1 MQFTGL
7 TVDMGIDAH
16 GAAWL
21 LDRARSGV
29 KFDRTLMI
37 GRQNFFV
44 GRREWQRVL
53 ARANQ
58 PLPAAWSALDCFHGA
73 HAEPFFKALGAA
85 TVNSLDA
92 TNYEG
97 ADRLHDL
104 NLPVPAAWRESCD
117 VVFDGGSLEHVFQFP
132 TALLNCLHL
141 VKSGGHFIAY
151 TPANNY
157 FGHGF
162 YQFSPELWWRALNE
176 QTGFKIERMVA
187 VEFGGRVRM
196 FEVNDPAAVGG
207 RVSLLNR
214 AYVLLFVCARKIG
227 PTPES
232 FGPVM
237 QSDYSATWK
246 QGGQQRPAA
255 APQGISWQHRL
266 LEAAPG
272 FARFLE
278 RAHLRWCNRQVRF
291 SNRAAFTPC
300 QPNY

>member
-1 MQFTGL
+1 
-7 TVDMGIDAH
+7 MGIDAH

-29 KFDRTLMI
+29 KFERTLMI

-44 GRREWQRVL
+44 GRREWQHVL
-53 ARANQ
+53 ARARS
-58 PLPAAWSALDCFHGA
+58 PVPTAWASLDCFHGA
-73 HAEPFFKALGAA
+73 HAEPFFQALGAT

-92 TNYEG
+92 TGYEG

-104 NLPVPAAWRESCD
+104 NRPVPGAWRNRHD

-141 VKSGGHFIAY
+141 VQPGGHFIAY

-162 YQFSPELWWRALNE
+162 YQFSPELWWRALNDS
-176 QTGFKIERMVA
+176 TGFAIEKMVA

-196 FEVNDPAAVGG
+196 FEVSDPARVGG

-237 QSDYSATWK
+237 QSDYSATWDK
-246 QGGQQRPAA
+246 GKA
-255 APQGISWQHRL
+255 APMSPGSNPGWRRL
-266 LEAAPG
+266 FLEAAPRL
-272 FARFLE
+272 ARFLE
-278 RAHLRWCNRQVRF
+278 RTHQRWLNPQLSFRH
-291 SNRAAFTPC
+291 RAAFTPC
-300 QPNY
+300 RPDY

>member
-1 MQFTGL
+1 
-7 TVDMGIDAH
+7 MGIDAH

-53 ARANQ
+53 AGARQ

-73 HAEPFFKALGAA
+73 HAEPFFSALGAT

-104 NLPVPAAWRESCD
+104 NQPIPADWRETYD

-132 TALLNCLHL
+132 TALLNCLQL
-141 VKSGGHFIAY
+141 VKPGGHFIAY

-162 YQFSPELWWRALNE
+162 YQFSPELWWRALN
-176 QTGFKIERMVA
+176 QTVGFQIEKMVA
-187 VEFGGRVRM
+187 VEFGWRVRM
-196 FEVNDPAAVGG
+196 FEVSDPAKVGG

-227 PTPES
+227 PTPDT

-237 QSDYSATWK
+237 QSDYSTTW
-246 QGGQQRPAA
+246 QAGTA
-255 APQGISWQHRL
+255 APSQAVPAVGWQHRL
-266 LEAAPG
+266 LETAPG
-272 FARFLE
+272 LARLLE
-278 RAHLRWCNRQVRF
+278 RTHQRWVNRQLSFR
-291 SNRAAFTPC
+291 NRAAYTPC
-300 QPNY
+300 RPDY